1 MAPERRIAHRHIEEV
16 GERGDSL
23 AVIPPAPLV
32 ERLAAAPDPV
42 EAYACVSH
50 LPHPILLDS
59 ADRGPRGRHSRGRY
73 SFVAADP
80 VAIVRRSGDAG
91 ALAAAVEL
99 AGGLGAA
106 PIAGLPPFQGGVAG
120 FIGYEWGAT
129 LERLPPLP
137 ADELG
142 LPDVLLSVYDWVLA
156 WDHEQDAAW
165 IMSRGLGGTD
175 PARRLREV
183 RDLLAAPPRGRPA
196 PAGRVSRT
204 VPTFPVS
211 ALDPLG
217 IRSPFERPAYEA
229 TVERVRQY
237 VHAGD
242 VFQVNISQRF
252 EVPVTGT
259 PLELYRRLRSRHPA
273 AFAALIETDDFA
285 ILSASPERFLQVN
298 GASVATRPIKGTRP
312 RGATPAEDAAL
323 AAELEASAKDR
334 AENVMIVDLMRN
346 DLYRVSEPGSVRVP
360 ELCVLESL
368 PDGASSGVD
377 RREHAR
383 RRCRCGGAHS
393 GGFPGGSITG
403 APKVRAMEI
412 IAELEP
418 TRRGVYCG
426 SIGYLSVTGA
436 ADFSIAIRTAV
447 VRDGTAYVAA
457 GGGITA
463 DSEPGAEYDET
474 IAKARGVL
482 AALAGP

>member
-1 MAPERRIAHRHIEEV
+1 M
-16 GERGDSL
+16 
-23 AVIPPAPLV
+23 IPPAPLA
-32 ERLAAAPDPV
+32 ERLATAPDPV

-59 ADRGPRGRHSRGRY
+59 ADRGPRGRHARGRY

-80 VAIVRRSGDAG
+80 VAVVRRSGDAG

-129 LERLPPLP
+129 LERLPPLA

-217 IRSPFERPAYEA
+217 SPLPVRTAGVRGGRRAGAAVYPRRR
-229 TVERVRQY
+229 RVS
-237 VHAGD
+237 G
-242 VFQVNISQRF
+242 
-252 EVPVTGT
+252 E
-259 PLELYRRLRSRHPA
+259 PLA
-273 AFAALIETDDFA
+273 A
-285 ILSASPERFLQVN
+285 V
-298 GASVATRPIKGTRP
+298 
-312 RGATPAEDAAL
+312 RGARRRYAARTVPAAAL
-323 AAELEASAKDR
+323 APS
-334 AENVMIVDLMRN
+334 
-346 DLYRVSEPGSVRVP
+346 
-360 ELCVLESL
+360 
-368 PDGASSGVD
+368 
-377 RREHAR
+377 R
-383 RRCRCGGAHS
+383 RRS
-393 GGFPGGSITG
+393 
-403 APKVRAMEI
+403 
-412 IAELEP
+412 
-418 TRRGVYCG
+418 
-426 SIGYLSVTGA
+426 
-436 ADFSIAIRTAV
+436 
-447 VRDGTAYVAA
+447 
-457 GGGITA
+457 
-463 DSEPGAEYDET
+463 
-474 IAKARGVL
+474 AR
-482 AALAGP
+482 P

>member
-1 MAPERRIAHRHIEEV
+1 MT
-16 GERGDSL
+16 
-23 AVIPPAPLV
+23 PPAPLA
-32 ERLAAAPDPV
+32 ERLATAPDPV

-50 LPHPILLDS
+50 LPYPILLDS
-59 ADRGPRGRHSRGRY
+59 ADRGPRGRPSRGRY

-80 VAIVRRSGDAG
+80 VAVIRRSGDAG

-129 LERLPPLP
+129 LERLPPLA

-175 PARRLREV
+175 PAQRLCEV

-196 PAGRVSRT
+196 PAGLVSRT

-217 IRSPFERPAYEA
+217 VRSPFERPAYEA
-229 TVERVRQY
+229 AVERVRQY

-252 EVPVTGT
+252 EVPVAGT

-298 GASVATRPIKGTRP
+298 GASVTTRPIKGTRP

-346 DLYRVSEPGSVRVP
+346 DLYRVSVPGSVRVT
-360 ELCVLESL
+360 ELCVLESHPTVHHL
-368 PDGASSGVD
+368 VSTVESTLAADADAVALI
-377 RREHAR
+377 RA
-383 RRCRCGGAHS
+383 A
-393 GGFPGGSITG
+393 FPGGSITG

-447 VRDGTAYVAA
+447 VRGGTAYVPA
-457 GGGITA
+457 GGGVTA
-463 DSEPGAEYDET
+463 DSDPGAEYDET

>member
-1 MAPERRIAHRHIEEV
+1 M
-16 GERGDSL
+16 GERGDAL
-23 AVIPPAPLV
+23 AVTPPAPLA
-32 ERLAAAPDPV
+32 ERLTTAPDPV

-59 ADRGPRGRHSRGRY
+59 ADRGPRGRHARGRY

-80 VAIVRRSGDAG
+80 VAIVRRSGDAD

-229 TVERVRQY
+229 AVERVRQY

-312 RGATPAEDAAL
+312 RGATPAQDAAL
-323 AAELEASAKDR
+323 AAELEASDKDR

-360 ELCVLESL
+360 ELCVLESHPTVHHL
-368 PDGASSGVD
+368 VSTVESTLAADADAVALI
-377 RREHAR
+377 RA
-383 RRCRCGGAHS
+383 A
-393 GGFPGGSITG
+393 FPGGSITG